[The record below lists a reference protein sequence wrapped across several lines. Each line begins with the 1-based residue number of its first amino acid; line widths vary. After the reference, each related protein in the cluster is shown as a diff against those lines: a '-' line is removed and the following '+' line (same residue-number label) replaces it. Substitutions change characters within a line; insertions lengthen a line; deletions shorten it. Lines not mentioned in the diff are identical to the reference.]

1 MNGVGKARTPVKH
14 FWYAER
20 PQMRVRRI
28 SSDVVQGGSKALVR
42 RAEQAKYSLES
53 IDRMMAVLGALET
66 EHNQPL
72 EQVAR
77 ASGLSE
83 STALRYLMSLTKH
96 DFVERNART
105 GTFRLGLKLFRLGTL
120 AVDRRDV
127 VTIARPAMD
136 HLLKTFGESINLA
149 TRQQNTI
156 VLVSVLDSPN
166 PVRKGARAGETDAW
180 HSTGLG
186 KALLSA
192 MPEAEARDILDGI
205 RLTPFTPN
213 TLASPDKLWKDLES
227 TRTRGYAIDDEESNE
242 GLRCVAAAIRD
253 HDGNAT
259 YAISVSGPKSRM
271 SYSRIQEI
279 GHALSQRAAELS
291 NDLGHREAA

>member
-1 MNGVGKARTPVKH
+1 M
-14 FWYAER
+14 
-20 PQMRVRRI
+20 
-28 SSDVVQGGSKALVR
+28 VR
-42 RAEQAKYSLES
+42 RAEQSKYSLES
-53 IDRMMAVLGALET
+53 IDRMIAVLNALENA
-66 EHNQPL
+66 HDQSL

-77 ASGLSE
+77 GAGLSE
-83 STALRYLMSLTKH
+83 STALRYLMSLAKH
-96 DFVERNART
+96 DLVERNART
-105 GTFRLGLKLFRLGTL
+105 GTFRLGLRLFRLGTL

-127 VTIARPAMD
+127 VGIARPTMEQ
-136 HLLKTFGESINLA
+136 LLKTFGESVNLA
-149 TRQQNTI
+149 TRQQGNI

-186 KALLSA
+186 KSLLAA
-192 MPEAEARDILDGI
+192 MPEAEAREILESI
-205 RLTPFTPN
+205 RLTRFTPN
-213 TLASPDKLWKDLES
+213 TLASPEQLWKDLKS
-227 TRTRGYAIDDEESNE
+227 TRARGYAIDDEESNE

-279 GHALSQRAAELS
+279 GHALAERAAELS
-291 NDLGHREAA
+291 NDLGHRHAA